1 MRLTAEVPEAGI
13 AEIIEACHRLGIS
26 GTGFDPSSNL
36 DLETSRAAFAPIFG
50 AGLSIVQVG
59 CYRNLISVDEKV
71 RQQGIDDVV
80 FAMNVAG
87 KAGVESVVCGGG
99 HRDPAVPA
107 ARRSVHR
114 DNWTGHALDV
124 MIESCQEIVA
134 RVDKDAAPLCLE
146 PWVITCLNSPARLE
160 QVVRAVDHPKLAVD
174 LDLAN
179 LVTLENCFETER
191 LINDCFDRF
200 GDKVRLVHLKDARLT
215 PEPYIY
221 HIGEAVVGDGMI
233 DHAALL
239 RQLAGRAPQA
249 SLMVE
254 HLSSEAEIA
263 RALGHMR
270 TVAGTLGYEFA

>member
-1 MRLTAEVPEAGI
+1 MRLTAEVPGAGT
-13 AEIIEACHRLGIS
+13 AEIIEACRRLGIS

-36 DLETSRAAFAPIFG
+36 DLATARTAFAPFFA

-71 RQQGIDDVV
+71 RQEGIDDVV

-87 KAGVESVVCGGG
+87 KTGVESVVCGGG
-99 HRDPAVPA
+99 HRDPAVPT

-114 DNWTGHALDV
+114 DNWTDHALDV
-124 MIESCQEIVA
+124 MIESCREIVA
-134 RVDKDAAPLCLE
+134 RVDEDAAPLCLE

-160 QVVRAVDHPKLAVD
+160 RVVRAVDHPKLAVD

-179 LVTLENCFETER
+179 LVTLDYCFETDR
-191 LINDCFDRF
+191 LIAECFDRF
-200 GDKVRLVHLKDARLT
+200 GEKVRLVHLKDARLT

-239 RQLAGRAPQA
+239 RQLAGQAPDA

-254 HLSSEAEIA
+254 HLSSEVDIA

-270 TVAGTLGYEFA
+270 AVAANLDYEFN